1 MVFLPYGAGFA
12 MIMWAEVAP
21 ESASTAAMV
30 EVEGIMMWVFVWLGI
45 SVKDEI

>member
-1 MVFLPYGAGFA
+1 MVPLPYGAGLA

-30 EVEGIMMWVFVWLGI
+30 EVEGIMMLVFAGWVSL
-45 SVKDEI
+45 VKDEI